1 MPSEGQYGETA
12 VSRFRGIFTPLVSPI
27 HPDGTPDIESLG
39 RLVRFQVNGG
49 VSGFWAMGTSSEFA
63 AFDAAER
70 AAMTAVVVENAP
82 DLPVIANISDAS
94 TRRAIEHARA
104 AAVAGA
110 VAIAATPPY
119 YYPHSQDE
127 VLRHYRLLRDTVA
140 LPLFVYNIPQ
150 TVRVRVELPTLFALI
165 EEGTV
170 AGMKDSQ
177 NDLEY
182 MRQVA
187 IHVDGN
193 GSDFSL
199 FAGTRYLID
208 AAVLVGAAGA
218 IPSISNAFPR
228 LCVEAYDRAA
238 TGDFS
243 SAAAR
248 CRRLAELE
256 NIASVVGGRSR
267 NAAVLGL
274 IKALLSGSSVIA
286 TPDLTD
292 PFRTLSETEI
302 AEALAAADALEG
314 AGIA

>member
-1 MPSEGQYGETA
+1 
-12 VSRFRGIFTPLVSPI
+12 VSRFKGIFTPLVSPI
-27 HPDGTPDIESLG
+27 HPGGEPDIDSLA
-39 RLVRFQVNGG
+39 RLVRYQADGG

-70 AAMTAVVVENAP
+70 TDMTAAVVESAP

-94 TRRAIEHARA
+94 TRRAIELARGA
-104 AAVAGA
+104 VVAGA
-110 VAIAATPPY
+110 HAIAATPPY
-119 YYPHSQDE
+119 YYAHSQDE
-127 VLRHYRLLRDTVA
+127 VLRHYRLLRDAVD

-165 EEGTV
+165 DEGAV
-170 AGMKDSQ
+170 RGMKDSQ

-187 IHVDGN
+187 IHAESIGA
-193 GSDFSL
+193 DFAL

-208 AAVLVGAAGA
+208 AAVLVGATGA
-218 IPSISNAFPR
+218 IPSIANAFPH

-238 TGDFS
+238 AGDFS

-256 NIASVVGGRSR
+256 NITSVVRGGSR

-274 IKALLSGSSVIA
+274 IKALLSGSAVIA
-286 TPDLTD
+286 SPDLTD
-292 PFRTLSETEI
+292 PFRTLSETEVG
-302 AEALAAADALEG
+302 EALARAEALEG